1 MRSRSCC
8 LTSRSLARMRLR
20 IVVRRTMNR
29 PNPFFPLMCVKPRKS
44 NVVAVGT
51 TIADRPPHRSVQARL
66 RIRLLPWMTGGE
78 ACIRV
83 GMQNAALRNPPGQ
96 DWGETSPS
104 HLCALAATDKDAPRQ
119 PANATLKDAQL
130 SRVPRNSMVLVVAQH
145 NLPKPC
151 TDLAR
156 AMMLPALKLCLDG
169 FELRDHSL
177 LRRNP
182 PDDEGLVAD
191 ALPTEVSET
200 QECEGLRFSLAT
212 LLPVSSG

>member
-1 MRSRSCC
+1 MCHTGGLLRRAVSMGVQ
-8 LTSRSLARMRLR
+8 LDTYGLEARFW
-20 IVVRRTMNR
+20 IA
-29 PNPFFPLMCVKPRKS
+29 
-44 NVVAVGT
+44 VAVGT

-83 GMQNAALRNPPGQ
+83 GMQNAGLRNPPGQ

-104 HLCALAATDKDAPRQ
+104 HLCALAATDKDAPPQ

-212 LLPVSSG
+212 LLPVSSGEPPEFDQSCLVRV